1 MYSNYTE
8 WVQSLPP
15 AAQSA
20 LGGAIFMSIFSF
32 MSILLLGD
40 MYDSINRM
48 KRILRQ
54 DDRYVY

>member
-15 AAQSA
+15 PVQSA

-32 MSILLLGD
+32 MSIILLGD

-54 DDRYVY
+54 EDRYVY

>member
-8 WVQSLPP
+8 WVQSLSPNT
-15 AAQSA
+15 QSA

-40 MYDSINRM
+40 MYDQIQRI
-48 KRILRQ
+48 KRVLRH
-54 DDRYVY
+54 DDPYVY